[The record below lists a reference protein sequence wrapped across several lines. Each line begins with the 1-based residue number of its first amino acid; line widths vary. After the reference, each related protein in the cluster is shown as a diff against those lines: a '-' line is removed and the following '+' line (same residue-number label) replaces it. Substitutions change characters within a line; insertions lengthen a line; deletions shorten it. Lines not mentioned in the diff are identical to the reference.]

1 MTVINRRKKSLK
13 NLIQKKNFHSIFN
26 VSFNI
31 CKKKKSIETI

>member
-13 NLIQKKNFHSIFN
+13 NLIQKKNFQSIFN